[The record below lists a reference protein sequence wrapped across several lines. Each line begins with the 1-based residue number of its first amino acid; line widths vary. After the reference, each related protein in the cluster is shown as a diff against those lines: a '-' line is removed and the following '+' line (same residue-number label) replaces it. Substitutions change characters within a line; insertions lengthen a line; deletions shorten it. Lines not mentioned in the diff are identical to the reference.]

1 MFTPKNI
8 QVALE
13 ELFDLCDPD
22 YMMDML
28 ENYGEE
34 FDDISP
40 VLLARAFQ
48 NSAEMVC
55 EYRVLSIVGE
65 GIDYRGEALL
75 GNRAV
80 KLLSCIADMTGDER
94 VRTVQSKELWLAED
108 MTFYVVSCISTITIE
123 RQENNM
129 HISYKPLWHT
139 LLERDMRKEDL
150 RLAAGMTTNM
160 IANMSKEGK
169 HISMDTLARICE
181 TLNCEITDVI
191 ELVPDEPASTGG
203 KEHERIETKNNGK
216 RN

>member
-40 VLLARAFQ
+40 ALLARAFQ

-55 EYRVLSIVGE
+55 EYRVLSIVDE
-65 GIDYRGEALL
+65 GIDYRGEVLL

-108 MTFYVVSCISTITIE
+108 MTYPLDSAFLPRYDTHWHGLYHSFKSHYLHFFENKKRPFVNLLVV
-123 RQENNM
+123 
-129 HISYKPLWHT
+129 
-139 LLERDMRKEDL
+139 
-150 RLAAGMTTNM
+150 TN
-160 IANMSKEGK
+160 S
-169 HISMDTLARICE
+169 RI
-181 TLNCEITDVI
+181 VI
-191 ELVPDEPASTGG
+191 D
-203 KEHERIETKNNGK
+203 
-216 RN
+216 